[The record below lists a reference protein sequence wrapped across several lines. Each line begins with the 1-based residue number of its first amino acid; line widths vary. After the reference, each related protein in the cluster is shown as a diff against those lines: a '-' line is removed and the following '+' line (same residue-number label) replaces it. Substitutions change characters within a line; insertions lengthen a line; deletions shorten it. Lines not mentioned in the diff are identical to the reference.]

1 MKKRWLV
8 ISVVVVVAMLGAGA
22 LAAFH
27 GNQQVTDYGY
37 GAEGD
42 ADVPAEGDVD
52 VAAKPVH
59 RGVPL
64 PLTRAFPISPE
75 HWEAYQE
82 LREAMPYLI
91 AQGIPVVDFTVVPE
105 PVHRDPPR
113 RFLRL
118 PIYPERVEAYEK
130 LREARPCMII
140 QVGLREVRDEYK
152 EPIKAIVEGIE
163 GMEFYF
169 FQAEFTREQMR
180 SWRDNILE
188 TFWVWGPRRLPAGII
203 QVPVSDAASV
213 WRYQKIVVMIV
224 GTDIQP
230 QYIEAVRAVV
240 GNKAP
245 LQFLAD
251 GDVHT
256 EAYGKLHDA
265 IPYLNAQGI
274 PVVDFGRHRCTPDP
288 QNITPVMIVLAGL
301 REVRD
306 EYKKPIKAIVE
317 GIEGIEF
324 DFFQA
329 DFTGEE
335 IRRWVSEICGTF
347 SRPWDLPPG
356 IIEVPVSGVWS
367 SWRCQRITVRIVGE
381 IQPQYIEAVRALV
394 GDKAPLHFQ
403 VGGRLC
409 EYTRYWHEMPVPDE
423 EREKHDIFV
432 HVFEQLFTEL
442 DLLNMRI
449 GEVEEF
455 GKGLTPDKMTQVIRV
470 FFDYA
475 VEQGL
480 VMPEE
485 REGLEEE
492 MLQEWLEWR
501 AR

>member
-1 MKKRWLV
+1 MKKWWLL
-8 ISVVVVVAMLGAGA
+8 ISLVVVVAMLGAGG

-27 GNQQVTDYGY
+27 GNQQVGDYGY
-37 GAEGD
+37 G
-42 ADVPAEGDVD
+42 AEGDVD

-64 PLTRAFPISPE
+64 PLPRSFPISPE

-105 PVHRDPPR
+105 PVHREPPR

-130 LREARPCMII
+130 LREARPCMIV

-180 SWRDNILE
+180 SWRDNILK
-188 TFWVWGPRRLPAGII
+188 TFLVWGPRRLPAGII
-203 QVPVSDAASV
+203 QVPVSDAVSV

-230 QYIEAVRAVV
+230 EYIEAVRAVV
-240 GNKAP
+240 GNEAP

-256 EAYGKLHDA
+256 EAYGKLLDA

-274 PVVDFGRHRCTPDP
+274 PVVDFWRHRCTPDP
-288 QNITPVMIVLAGL
+288 QNITPVMIVQVGL
-301 REVRD
+301 REVKD
-306 EYKKPIKAIVE
+306 EYKEPIKAIVE
-317 GIEGIEF
+317 GVEGIEF
-324 DFFQA
+324 EFFQA
-329 DFTGEE
+329 EFTGEE
-335 IRRWVSEICGTF
+335 IRRWASDICGTF

-432 HVFEQLFTEL
+432 HVFEQLFLEL
-442 DLLNMRI
+442 DLATMRI

-455 GKGLTPDKMTQVIRV
+455 IKGLSVEEVTELMRMVL
-470 FFDYA
+470 DYA
-475 VEQGL
+475 LEQGL
-480 VMPEE
+480 IAPQE
-485 REGLEEE
+485 RQELEEE
-492 MLQEWLEWR
+492 ILQHWREWGQE
-501 AR
+501 